1 MREQDKLT
9 ILRDLIALNTVAD
22 NETSV
27 AIYLQDLL
35 RKNGIDAQLV
45 TDDNTKRAN
54 LVAEIGDGQGPV
66 LAFAGHADTVHEGD
80 LTTWSTDPFTLVEQD
95 GRLYGRGTTDMKG
108 GLAEYVIAMIEM
120 HEQAVPLHGTL
131 RLLVTVDEEK
141 TEAGARLLAE
151 RGYADDI
158 DAMVIAEPTGVALP
172 DITDYFQSGGAVIDE
187 ATLTELQAAIATATA
202 PEQHF
207 IFHAHKGFLAYEV
220 TATGKA
226 AHSSMPKLGVN
237 AIDHLVTYYLAEK
250 AFYDALPEVSPVLDR
265 TLYGP
270 DVIRGGQQQNS
281 VPDSATLTVLTRI
294 IPELPPKELIARL
307 EQLVADVNAT
317 DETMQLAL
325 HVSAYDDA
333 VVTPKDSQLIQLI
346 QRLVPDYLP
355 EPMAAPAI
363 AVSLGTD
370 ASQFIKANLN
380 LELAVIGPG
389 NATAHKADEYVERQA
404 YMDMVG
410 LYEAIAKQY
419 LQ

>member
-1 MREQDKLT
+1 M
-9 ILRDLIALNTVAD
+9 
-22 NETSV
+22 
-27 AIYLQDLL
+27 
-35 RKNGIDAQLV
+35 
-45 TDDNTKRAN
+45 
-54 LVAEIGDGQGPV
+54 
-66 LAFAGHADTVHEGD
+66 
-80 LTTWSTDPFTLVEQD
+80 
-95 GRLYGRGTTDMKG
+95 
-108 GLAEYVIAMIEM
+108 
-120 HEQAVPLHGTL
+120 
-131 RLLVTVDEEK
+131 
-141 TEAGARLLAE
+141 
-151 RGYADDI
+151 
-158 DAMVIAEPTGVALP
+158 
-172 DITDYFQSGGAVIDE
+172 
-187 ATLTELQAAIATATA
+187 
-202 PEQHF
+202 
-207 IFHAHKGFLAYEV
+207 
-220 TATGKA
+220 
-226 AHSSMPKLGVN
+226 
-237 AIDHLVTYYLAEK
+237 
-250 AFYDALPEVSPVLDR
+250 DR

-355 EPMAAPAI
+355 EPLAAPAI

-370 ASQFIKANLN
+370 ASQFIKANPN

-404 YMDMVG
+404 YLDMVG